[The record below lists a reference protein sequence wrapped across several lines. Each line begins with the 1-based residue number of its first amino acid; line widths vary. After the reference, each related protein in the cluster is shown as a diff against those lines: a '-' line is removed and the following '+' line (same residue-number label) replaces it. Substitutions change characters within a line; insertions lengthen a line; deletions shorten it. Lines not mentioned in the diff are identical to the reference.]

1 MFRYS
6 LFAQHFM
13 PTLLLLAPLS
23 RLFDSPAYLIVLQTL
38 FYAVAGF
45 LLFRLAERHVP
56 RQWALAL
63 LAAFLLSRRSHGA
76 VTSYFYIESA
86 EPMLI
91 FGAILAWSS
100 GRKLPYWILTVL
112 AMGCKE
118 DVAIYFLGFG
128 AMLAVTRRD
137 RTTAVVTMALASVW
151 FVVALFVAIPYW
163 RNLYE
168 LGVGSPFLEGR
179 YALEE
184 GGLLALIGRLFSL
197 QSLGKI
203 VTVTSS
209 TAFLCFL
216 SPRWMAVALPG
227 IAINLAAL
235 PDTGQAGLTGHY
247 LWPILPWLF
256 LAAVFGA
263 ARISARASRWLPIVV
278 VVFALI
284 DMPLPRSIAAA
295 PWKALPEAAQVRSQL
310 RAVAPSGTV
319 VAQPNLIPHLPRH
332 LMVHGLG
339 VYSAGQPR
347 GDYMLLTTVGDLW
360 PFDSESV
367 AREVSMLQADRN
379 YEQLASG
386 PLFAFRR
393 R

>member
-1 MFRYS
+1 MIPLGYVPMFRYS

-63 LAAFLLSRRSHGA
+63 LAAFLLSRTLARSSHELLLHRERGADAYLRRDTRLVKRSKAPVLDTHGA
-76 VTSYFYIESA
+76 
-86 EPMLI
+86 
-91 FGAILAWSS
+91 
-100 GRKLPYWILTVL
+100 RH
-112 AMGCKE
+112 GCKE

-137 RTTAVVTMALASVW
+137 RRTAVVTMALASVW

-227 IAINLAAL
+227 L
-235 PDTGQAGLTGHY
+235 PSIWRPFRT
-247 LWPILPWLF
+247 
-256 LAAVFGA
+256 
-263 ARISARASRWLPIVV
+263 RA
-278 VVFALI
+278 
-284 DMPLPRSIAAA
+284 
-295 PWKALPEAAQVRSQL
+295 K
-310 RAVAPSGTV
+310 
-319 VAQPNLIPHLPRH
+319 
-332 LMVHGLG
+332 
-339 VYSAGQPR
+339 
-347 GDYMLLTTVGDLW
+347 LL
-360 PFDSESV
+360 
-367 AREVSMLQADRN
+367 
-379 YEQLASG
+379 
-386 PLFAFRR
+386 
-393 R
+393 